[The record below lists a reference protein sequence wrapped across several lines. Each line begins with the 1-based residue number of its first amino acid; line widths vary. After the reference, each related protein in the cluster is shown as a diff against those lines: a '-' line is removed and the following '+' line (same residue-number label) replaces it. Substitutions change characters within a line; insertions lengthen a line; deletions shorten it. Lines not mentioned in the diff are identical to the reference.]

1 MRFLVCVVAGVA
13 SCAAYHGVA
22 IACAIPELSS
32 DDSVEAL
39 VVQLSSSESNQRNE
53 AREGLLSLGA
63 AAVPSLIDAT
73 TSSSALLRWEAVN
86 LLGTLGD
93 LRATD
98 AVLFLAISDPDVH
111 VRWRSNW
118 AITNLDD
125 GSVIPRLV
133 AGLAEVDDPA
143 IAWNCAVTLSLFE
156 VRDAVPILHTGITA
170 SDWRQWEAVNAL
182 GRVWIDETVL
192 LLIPVL
198 EEGSENVR
206 KEAALSL
213 GRIGGAE
220 ALDALLGAVGSDPS
234 AEVRW
239 RAAMMIGSIGDPG
252 AMPRLLEARPGET
265 VPFVIEHIDSAI
277 ERLSRVSES
286 G

>member
-1 MRFLVCVVAGVA
+1 M
-13 SCAAYHGVA
+13 
-22 IACAIPELSS
+22 
-32 DDSVEAL
+32 
-39 VVQLSSSESNQRNE
+39 VQLSSAESDQRSE

-63 AAVPSLIDAT
+63 AAVPPLIDAT

-98 AVLFLAISDPDVH
+98 AVLFLAMRDADVH

-125 GSVIPRLV
+125 GSVVPRLV
-133 AGLAEVDDPA
+133 EGLAEDDPT
-143 IAWNCAVTLSLFE
+143 IVWNCAVTLSLFE
-156 VRDAVPILHTGITA
+156 VRDAVPTLHTGITA

-198 EEGSENVR
+198 EQGPENVR

-220 ALDALLGAVGSDPS
+220 ALEALLRALDNDPS

-239 RAAMMIGSIGDPG
+239 RAAMMVGSMGDRS
-252 AMPRLLEARPGET
+252 AMPRLLEAQSRET
-265 VPFVIEHIDSAI
+265 DPFVNEHIDSAI
-277 ERLSRVSES
+277 ERLLRVSEP